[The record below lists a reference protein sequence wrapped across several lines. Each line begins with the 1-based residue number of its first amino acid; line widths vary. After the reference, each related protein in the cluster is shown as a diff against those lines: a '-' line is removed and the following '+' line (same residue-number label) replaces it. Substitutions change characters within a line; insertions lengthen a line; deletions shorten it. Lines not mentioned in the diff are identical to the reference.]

1 MHSTE
6 LTVSV
11 QRTNIKADYSFAC
24 VFIILET
31 YKVRQGN
38 VTSLYMPWGASE
50 RTLGNSLKPNQK
62 DIRANQGKRAKRS
75 ATKEATPQINLVG
88 SKKSSNELGYPH
100 TEVGRPAG
108 GAVCEC

>member
-62 DIRANQGKRAKRS
+62 DIRTEQGE
-75 ATKEATPQINLVG
+75 TKPYYSCYDEFFGPESYGQKG
-88 SKKSSNELGYPH
+88 EGKKVHG
-100 TEVGRPAG
+100 
-108 GAVCEC
+108 